1 MSEYRPLAAI
11 EAGVTRTLDGRK
23 NIAPL
28 GGDEAKMS
36 LDQALRAHTI
46 DSAYGMGLDSEIGRL
61 EVGKKADLVVLSQN
75 LYDIDPNDISEV
87 DVLYTI
93 MDGNITWDHTKQ

>member
-1 MSEYRPLAAI
+1 
-11 EAGVTRTLDGRK
+11 
-23 NIAPL
+23 
-28 GGDEAKMS
+28 MS

-46 DSAYGMGLDSEIGRL
+46 DSAYGMGLDSEIGSL